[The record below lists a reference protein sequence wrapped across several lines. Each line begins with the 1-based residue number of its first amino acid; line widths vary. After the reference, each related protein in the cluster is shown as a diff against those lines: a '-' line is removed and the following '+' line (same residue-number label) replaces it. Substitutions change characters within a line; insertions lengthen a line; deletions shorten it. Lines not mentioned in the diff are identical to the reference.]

1 LTHRADKNERGKK
14 LTYPNNILCQVTK
27 PARYTGGEW
36 NSIIKDW
43 DKTEIRIALCYPDL
57 YEIGMSN
64 MALPILY
71 DLLNS
76 QPDVLA
82 ERVYAPWTDMEA
94 AMRAAGIPLLSLESK
109 HRLKDFDIIGFSLD
123 YELTYTNVLNILDL
137 AQIPV
142 LASERN
148 DSHPIVIAGG
158 SGTLNPEPMADF
170 IDFFVIGDG
179 EEVLLELLN
188 SFRDWK
194 GQSKAASKNELLRQV
209 AAIPGIYVPSLYQ
222 VEYQADGS
230 LKSITPAVAEAKPTI
245 QRRVVT
251 KLPPPVTRPVVP
263 YIEVVHDRGAVE
275 IQRGC
280 TRGCRFCQAGIIYRP
295 VRQRPQQEVVQAVGE
310 LITNCGYNDV
320 SLVSLST
327 SDYLHI
333 EELVTSL
340 IRNYNNLT
348 LSLPS
353 LRIDSFLVR
362 LMDSLPAR
370 RKTGLTFAPEAGS
383 ERLRQIIN
391 KSTPE
396 DKILKTTTAAFERG
410 WTGLKLYFMLGLPT
424 ETNDDIQGIIQL
436 VDKIRQQGKMATG
449 KIPQIRVSLSTFIPK
464 PHTPFQW
471 VAQESEQQLSAKH
484 ELLKPGLRR
493 KGGRLSWQDPK
504 LSLLE
509 AALSRGDRR
518 LGKVIYHAWKLG
530 STFDAWDEHFN
541 YQNWL
546 RAFEETGLL
555 PSFYAQRERP
565 LDEFLPWAHI
575 DAGVTMAFLK
585 QEYQRAIEGK
595 ETTDCRYEACNACGL
610 ERWQPNCQQKLQES
624 VKAKRSSHHPQ

>member
-1 LTHRADKNERGKK
+1 M
-14 LTYPNNILCQVTK
+14 TYPSNILHQVTK

-43 DKTEIRIALCYPDL
+43 DKTNIKFALCYPDL

-94 AMRAAGIPLLSLESK
+94 AMRTAGIPLLSLESK
-109 HRLKDFDIIGFSLD
+109 HQLKDFDIIGFSLD

-137 AQIPV
+137 GQIPV

-158 SGTLNPEPMADF
+158 SCCLNPEPMSDF
-170 IDFFVIGDG
+170 IDFFVIGEG
-179 EEVLLELLN
+179 EEVLLELVE

-194 GQSKAASKNELLRQV
+194 GRAASKKELLRQV

-230 LKSITPAVAEAKPTI
+230 VKSITPTAAEAEPII
-245 QRRVVT
+245 QRRLVT

-295 VRQRPQQEVVQAVGE
+295 VRQRPQQEVLQAVGE
-310 LITNCGYNDV
+310 LIANCGYNVV

-327 SDYLHI
+327 SDYPHI
-333 EELVTSL
+333 EELVASL
-340 IRNYNNLT
+340 VRNYDNLA

-353 LRIDSFLVR
+353 LRIDSFSVR
-362 LMDSLPAR
+362 LMESLPSR

-383 ERLRQIIN
+383 ERLRRIIN

-396 DKILKTTTAAFERG
+396 DEILETAAAAFARG
-410 WTGLKLYFMLGLPT
+410 WTSLKLYFMLGLPT
-424 ETNDDIQGIIQL
+424 ETMDDIEGIVQL
-436 VDKIRQQGKMATG
+436 VAKIRSSGRRTKGGM
-449 KIPQIRVSLSTFIPK
+449 PQVRVSLSTFIPK

-484 ELLKPGLRR
+484 ELLKLGLRR
-493 KGGRLSWQDPK
+493 KGSRLSWQDPEV
-504 LSLLE
+504 SLLE
-509 AALSRGDRR
+509 ATLSRGDRR
-518 LGKVIYHAWKLG
+518 LGEVIYRAWKLG
-530 STFDAWDEHFN
+530 STFDAWNERFN

-546 RAFEETGLL
+546 RAFEQTGLE

-565 LDEFLPWAHI
+565 LDELLPWAHI
-575 DAGVTMAFLK
+575 DSGVTPAFLK
-585 QEYQRAIEGK
+585 REYQRAIEGK
-595 ETTDCRYEACNACGL
+595 ETPDCRYQSCNACGL
-610 ERWQPNCQQKLQES
+610 ERWQPDCQQKLQNLS
-624 VKAKRSSHHPQ
+624 A